1 MATKRKKSKTKKAV
15 RRGAKRPAKR
25 ALKKRAGKHP
35 AKRPAK
41 RGAKRGA
48 KRRKGKGAKRTV
60 GRVPIPAKLPS
71 AVASYLKK
79 TSAKVEPL
87 GHRTVFTA
95 YDAAQTLKLDLK
107 TVGKTLVLSDGTET
121 IVAVIPASHNADLKA
136 LGRLVKEHRARHGAG
151 KIGKLAFATERT
163 IKSRLK
169 ATPGAVPPF
178 GPMLGLETYV
188 DKLLTKPSTVVVS
201 GGSFEASLSMTPTE
215 LLRLS
220 QGIVGSFS
228 KERPK

>member
-1 MATKRKKSKTKKAV
+1 MPKKPT
-15 RRGAKRPAKR
+15 RTKRPAKR
-25 ALKKRAGKHP
+25 VAKRAPTKKVKKSKKI
-35 AKRPAK
+35 AR
-41 RGAKRGA
+41 RGAKHGKKA
-48 KRRKGKGAKRTV
+48 RRVVRSV
-60 GRVPIPAKLPS
+60 VREAKLP
-71 AVASYLKK
+71 AGVASYLKK

-107 TVGKTLVLSDGTET
+107 TVGKTLVLSDGSET

-136 LGRLVKEHRARHGAG
+136 LGRLVKEHRTRHGAG

-188 DKLLTKPSTVVVS
+188 DKLLTKQGTVVVS

>member
-1 MATKRKKSKTKKAV
+1 MATKRKKSKTKKVA
-15 RRGAKRPAKR
+15 RRSAKRPV
-25 ALKKRAGKHP
+25 KRAGKRST
-35 AKRPAK
+35 KRPVKRGSK
-41 RGAKRGA
+41 RGAKRG
-48 KRRKGKGAKRTV
+48 KGKKGAKRTV

-107 TVGKTLVLSDGTET
+107 TVGKTLVLSDGSET

-136 LGRLVKEHRARHGAG
+136 LGRLVKEHRTRHGAG
-151 KIGKLAFATERT
+151 KIGKLAFATERS

-188 DKLLTKPSTVVVS
+188 DKLLTKPNTVVVS

-228 KERPK
+228 KARPK